1 MRPGRSSLKNV
12 TRQPPVRGLSFILAF
27 SAYRILP
34 GDGNYRYYLNA
45 GIIAMNM
52 DGIAP
57 GEDPQS
63 AACPYARGTRR

>member
-1 MRPGRSSLKNV
+1 MRPRRSSPKNV

-27 SAYRILP
+27 TAYRILP
-34 GDGNYRYYLNA
+34 DDGNYRYCLNA

-52 DGIAP
+52 EGIAP

-63 AACPYARGTRR
+63 AAGPCARGIRR